1 MIYVYIAAF
10 GFAAIIFLTLRDI
23 RIYHRTKIESY
34 RKGALR
40 GMIAGALALIG
51 MSITE
56 ANPSIG
62 LTITLVA
69 VYINGKGKR
78 EDVFGDATLIKR
90 VLGETMVKKENLAA
104 DERRYAKLFHSLNT

>member
-34 RKGALR
+34 RKGALK
-40 GMIAGALALIG
+40 GMAAGALALVG
-51 MSITE
+51 MGVTA
-56 ANPSIG
+56 ANPENPSVG

-69 VYINGKGKR
+69 VYFNGKGKR
-78 EDVFGDATLIKR
+78 EDVFGNASLIKR
-90 VLGETMVKKENLAA
+90 VLGETTVKK
-104 DERRYAKLFHSLNT
+104 